1 MKITIKMFYSH
12 PKRRGGSDMNSYP
25 SKKELKLSLKT
36 VKLSLPLKSYRETT
50 EKLSAISY

>member
-1 MKITIKMFYSH
+1 MFYSH